1 MVMLVRQWKEAGGDV
16 GQTMEG
22 SGWRCWSDNGRK
34 WVVMLVR
41 QWKEAGGDVGQTMEG
56 SGW

>member
-34 WVVMLVR
+34 RVVMLVR